1 MNQLK
6 NTPGH
11 HKSHDRLLRR
21 WCLAYVRT
29 YQAHWQHSRQN
40 QLARS
45 RRTCFGGPK
54 KNASAKGGWL
64 TPPQWQQHPRGNS
77 REAHQKTR
85 YQSKKDRP
93 KSFGVLFLKGR
104 NTLRLRPGADAS
116 RHPQSCPS
124 RAPGSS
130 RPRSQRIP
138 PRTPCAGWRKKKANK
153 ATQKW
158 WFLGHPNGNLVFL
171 VVSRNSK
178 GWC

>member
-1 MNQLK
+1 MF
-6 NTPGH
+6 
-11 HKSHDRLLRR
+11 
-21 WCLAYVRT
+21 ART
-29 YQAHWQHSRQN
+29 
-40 QLARS
+40 
-45 RRTCFGGPK
+45 RRTGNTQGRISLRAPGVLASEDQKKTHLQKVAGSLPPNGNSILGGIRGKRTKKHATNPK
-54 KNASAKGGWL
+54 KIGPSPL
-64 TPPQWQQHPRGNS
+64 
-77 REAHQKTR
+77 EC
-85 YQSKKDRP
+85 
-93 KSFGVLFLKGR
+93 FFLKGR

-138 PRTPCAGWRKKKANK
+138 PRTPRAGWGKKKANK